1 MAMKSSNIVLVMA
14 AASLLAACV
23 QPEIQPAASSA
34 ANPVAV
40 TVDSTST
47 STNAPGEWQIL
58 RVDGDMETRVQQ
70 QPGITNQQQSAAYY
84 SVGSVRISAAL
95 PEGFAAPTPPGAIE
109 LKRYASVRQALFD
122 RRKQRG
128 SAFFS
133 LFRHIKDADI
143 AMTAPVIMRGEM
155 AGGDSDEASMAF
167 LYRSTTQGETG
178 LTERGVL
185 VQDTAPMTVLS
196 IGFQGRDNQRRLA
209 TLQLQLLDW
218 LQAQPDDASGRWQR
232 DGSFRLLGYNGPDTA
247 TANKWWE
254 MQLPVVWQTDN

>member
-1 MAMKSSNIVLVMA
+1 MKSSRIVIVITA
-14 AASLLAACV
+14 ALLLAACV
-23 QPEIQPAASSA
+23 QPEIQPAASNA

-40 TVDSTST
+40 TVDSNSATT
-47 STNAPGEWQIL
+47 TAPGDWHIL
-58 RVDGDMETRVQQ
+58 RVGGDMETRVQQ
-70 QPGITNQQQSAAYY
+70 QPGITNQQQSAPYY

-109 LKRYASVRQALFD
+109 LKRYASVRQAMFD

-128 SAFFS
+128 SAFFT

-167 LYRSTTQGETG
+167 LYRSTSQGETG
-178 LTERGVL
+178 LTNRGVL
-185 VQDTAPMTVLS
+185 VEDTPPMTVLS
-196 IGFQGRDNQRRLA
+196 IGFQGRDNQRRLNA
-209 TLQLQLLDW
+209 MQLQLLEW
-218 LQAQPDDASGRWQR
+218 LQSQPDDAAGRWQR

-247 TANKWWE
+247 TADKWWE
-254 MQLPVVWQTDN
+254 MQVPVAWRGE